1 MKKIFSLLALLA
13 LTLSAMA
20 QEIVYDRTN
29 ANGVRTV
36 ICSGTNTGVSEQ
48 MDVHVAL
55 AGFYYKGS
63 VTYSLAVTIG
73 SSHDVQIP
81 QGGKLILT
89 LNNGKTVELTT
100 VSGGMSKLDAVD
112 IDFDAVYES
121 HSRFTYYNIKKKYL
135 KKIDLGIAG
144 IDIQLMPQSYAM
156 AFNQDTLG
164 ILFANSYAVINQA
177 FGKK

>member
-1 MKKIFSLLALLA
+1 MFALLA
-13 LTLSAMA
+13 ITLSAMA

-29 ANGVRTV
+29 ENGVRTV
-36 ICSGTNTGVSEQ
+36 ICSGINTGVSEQ
-48 MDVHVAL
+48 MDVHIAL

-63 VTYSLAVTIG
+63 VTYSLAVTVG
-73 SSHDVQIP
+73 SGHEIQIP
-81 QGGKLILT
+81 QGGKLVLT
-89 LNNGKTVELTT
+89 LHNGKTVELTS
-100 VSGGMSKLDAVD
+100 VAGGMSKLDAVD
-112 IDFDAVYES
+112 VEFESVYES

-135 KKIDLGIAG
+135 KKIDQGIAA

-164 ILFANSYAVINQA
+164 ILFADSYAVINQA

>member
-48 MDVHVAL
+48 KDVHVAL

-63 VTYSLAVTIG
+63 VIYSLAVTIG

-112 IDFDAVYES
+112 VDFDAVYES

-135 KKIDLGIAG
+135 KKIDQGIAG